1 MVKKVQKKKIKIKTH
16 TQKTKTKQKQKKA
29 IDREIVD
36 NFCSLS

>member
-1 MVKKVQKKKIKIKTH
+1 MVKSAKNKNKNKNKNTH
-16 TQKTKTKQKQKKA
+16 TKIQKQKKA

>member
-1 MVKKVQKKKIKIKTH
+1 MVKSAKQNKQKKI
-16 TQKTKTKQKQKKA
+16 QKKKA

>member
-1 MVKKVQKKKIKIKTH
+1 MVKSAKQN
-16 TQKTKTKQKQKKA
+16 KQKNTKKA

>member
-1 MVKKVQKKKIKIKTH
+1 MVKSAKQ
-16 TQKTKTKQKQKKA
+16 TKQKNTKKKA

>member
-1 MVKKVQKKKIKIKTH
+1 MVNSAKQNKTNKKT
-16 TQKTKTKQKQKKA
+16 KKA

>member
-1 MVKKVQKKKIKIKTH
+1 MVKSAKQNKTNKKK
-16 TQKTKTKQKQKKA
+16 QKTKKA